1 MNSNRA
7 QISIRDAV
15 LGYLAAWVV
24 GNLAASTVLVASG
37 SDTVAEAG
45 PAWLAGISV
54 AQWVPFLVVLA
65 MFGRRSGV
73 GKLST
78 DYGLSFRPIDLIGLP
93 IGVAAQ
99 LLLVPLLYVPLRSI
113 WPDAF
118 TTEEIEERARNLW
131 DNASGAGAVI
141 LIVIVVIGA
150 PLVEELV
157 YRGLLQ
163 GAFGRRLAQW
173 SGWLA
178 VVLVAALFALVH
190 FAPVEYP
197 GLFLV
202 GLVFGACALRTG
214 RLGMSVV
221 THAAFNATGLVLVA
235 TS

>member
-24 GNLAASTVLVASG
+24 GNLAAGTVLAASG
-37 SDTVAEAG
+37 SDSVAEAG
-45 PAWLAGISV
+45 PGWLAGISV
-54 AQWVPFLVVLA
+54 AQWLPMLA
-65 MFGRRSGV
+65 ALWMLGRRSGV
-73 GKLST
+73 GKLSA
-78 DYGLSFRPIDLIGLP
+78 DYGLSFRPIDGIGLP

-99 LLLVPLLYVPLRSI
+99 LLLVPLLYVPLRSM

-118 TTEEIEERARNLW
+118 TTEEVEERARNLW
-131 DNASGAGAVI
+131 DNASGAGTVI
-141 LIVIVVIGA
+141 LVVIVVIGA
-150 PLVEELV
+150 PLVEELI

-163 GAFGRRLAQW
+163 GALGRRVSKW
-173 SGWLA
+173 GGWLA